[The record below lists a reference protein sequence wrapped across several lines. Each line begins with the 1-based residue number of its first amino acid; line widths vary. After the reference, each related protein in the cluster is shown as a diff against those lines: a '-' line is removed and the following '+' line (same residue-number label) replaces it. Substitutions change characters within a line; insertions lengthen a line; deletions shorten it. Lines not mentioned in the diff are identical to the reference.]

1 MNITKGMKRVLFLAA
16 TFFFMSSGL
25 FAQDYKSAI
34 GVRGGLP
41 TGINFKTFTNG
52 NNAFEFILSGYGGGF
67 ELTGLYEIHQQA
79 FDTPNLNF
87 YYGPGLHIGSF
98 ADNRVLP
105 GYYNNNRGRGFTLGV
120 DAILGIE
127 YTLTDIP
134 FVIGVDV
141 KPALDFVPG
150 AYFYLASGLSFRFYF

>member
-1 MNITKGMKRVLFLAA
+1 MHNTKGMKRVLFLAA

-25 FAQDYKSAI
+25 FAQDYKTAI
-34 GVRGGLP
+34 GIRGGYPSGL
-41 TGINFKTFTNG
+41 NFKTFTGG

-67 ELTGLYEIHQQA
+67 ELTGLYEIHKQA

-98 ADNRVLP
+98 ADNVALP
-105 GYYNNNRGRGFTLGV
+105 GYYYKDRGRGFNLGV

-127 YTLTDIP
+127 YTLTEIP

-141 KPALDFVPG
+141 KPAIDFIPG
-150 AYFYLASGLSFRFYF
+150 AFFYVATGLSVRFYF